1 MEIMIVLVSGLLAA
15 IIVAVKGIV
24 RIARNEKKLKRFYA
38 LRETLEDCEARL
50 KESADNDYQLTG
62 EDYDKLKEA
71 YRELRALNIP
81 CPSLPPKEEMVR
93 PEDL

>member
-24 RIARNEKKLKRFYA
+24 RIVRNEKKYKRFCA
-38 LRETLEDCEARL
+38 LQDSLEDCMARL
-50 KESADNDYQLTG
+50 TKAADNDYQLTG
-62 EDYDKLKEA
+62 EDYDKLEEA